1 MSQVMPLRS
10 TPHSEA
16 CFDISSIREELML
29 LKGKTAIVTGAASG
43 IGRAIALAYAREGA
57 NVIASDL
64 DEDGGNETIS
74 LVNREYPNAGAAF
87 VRSDASD
94 AAANESLVSTAVERF
109 GALHIGCNNAG
120 ISGELKPLAELEV
133 DEWDK
138 VLKVNLSGVFF
149 AMRAQIPRMLEAGG
163 GAIVNIASI
172 LGQVGT
178 PNASAYVAA
187 KHGVVGLTQTAALEY
202 SGQGLRINSV
212 GPGYIETP
220 LLENV
225 PEDERKG
232 LVDLHPIGRLGRSEE
247 VADLVVWLSSDRAS
261 FVTGAYYPVD
271 GGYLAR

>member
-1 MSQVMPLRS
+1 
-10 TPHSEA
+10 
-16 CFDISSIREELML
+16 ML
-29 LKGKTAIVTGAASG
+29 LKGKTAIVTGGASG

-64 DEDGGNETIS
+64 DEEGGNETIS
-74 LVNREYPNAGAAF
+74 LIRKESPNAEAAF

-94 AAANESLVSTAVERF
+94 AAANESLVKTAVERF
-109 GALHIGCNNAG
+109 GALHISCNNAG
-120 ISGELKPLAELEV
+120 ISGELKPIAELAV
-133 DEWDK
+133 DDWEK
-138 VLKVNLSGVFF
+138 VMKVNLSGVFF

-202 SGQGLRINSV
+202 SGDGLRINAV

-220 LLENV
+220 LLENL
-225 PEDERKG
+225 PEEDRKG
-232 LVDLHPIGRLGRSEE
+232 LVDLHPIGRLGKSEE
-247 VADLVVWLSSDRAS
+247 VAELVVWLSSDRAS

-271 GGYLAR
+271 GGYLAK